1 MNEVKKYKN
10 MEEMQ
15 EERQKDYISKNEIV
29 KQLGANF
36 VVTNLIG
43 FKKEHPDAII
53 PTKAEPE
60 ATGYDLSSVE
70 DVVIEPGEHKLVST
84 GLKWEAKGYDLSIR
98 PRSGL
103 AAKNMI
109 TVLNTPGSV
118 DSSYRGILKV
128 ILINH
133 SKTPFKVEKG
143 MRIAQAV
150 FHKVENVVIGELEEL
165 SDTIRGEGGMGSTGK

>member
-15 EERQKDYISKNEIV
+15 EEYRKDYASKNEIV
-29 KQLGANF
+29 KQLGAEF

-43 FKKEHPDAII
+43 FKKDHPDAVI

-165 SDTIRGEGGMGSTGK
+165 TDTIRGEGGMGSTGK

>member
-15 EERQKDYISKNEIV
+15 KDRQEYFKSKSEFLKTSGIEFI
-29 KQLGANF
+29 A
-36 VVTNLIG
+36 TNLIG
-43 FKKEHPDAII
+43 FKKEHPDAVI
-53 PTKAEPE
+53 PTKAEPGS
-60 ATGYDLSSVE
+60 TGYDLTSVE
-70 DVVIEPGEHKLVST
+70 DVTIEPGEYKLVST
-84 GLKWEAKGYDLSIR
+84 GLKWEAVGYDLAIR

-103 AAKNMI
+103 AAKNGI

-133 SKTPFKVEKG
+133 SKIPFNVEKG

-150 FHKVENVVIGELEEL
+150 FHKVESVVIAELEEL

>member
-15 EERQKDYISKNEIV
+15 KDRQEYFKSKCEFLKTNEI
-29 KQLGANF
+29 GF
-36 VVTNLIG
+36 VATNLIG
-43 FKKEHPDAII
+43 FKKDHPDAII

-60 ATGYDLSSVE
+60 ATGYDLSSIE

-133 SKTPFKVEKG
+133 SKIPFKVEKG

-150 FHKVENVVIGELEEL
+150 FHKVESVVIGELEEL
-165 SDTIRGEGGMGSTGK
+165 SDTIRGDGGMGSTGK